1 MGLYFRKSVNLGGG
15 VRLNFSKSGIGISA
29 GVKGARIS
37 TGPRGTYANFSI
49 PGTGVRYTKKISSTS
64 SSSRTSPTSRYPYV
78 RTITNAYTGRSRTVR
93 AATQWELNS
102 LVATE
107 ESRMKAEEL
116 RQRDLD
122 RINNLR
128 ERATTMTKQVQEQR
142 AELNNILNYTLDID
156 DRLDW
161 DAQYNKN
168 EYPEFNFSEEKP
180 IAPNR
185 TSGGFFSFFKKN
197 INDDEYEEKIAKYEQ
212 RKTDALSQYLV
223 KKEAFEKEKR
233 EHNIEIDYLRKNFES
248 SEKSAVEKYTSI
260 ILSNSNYP
268 SGLDMDFDVEYNRS
282 VKTVIVSFLMPPQ
295 ADLPL
300 VDSYRFSPSNN
311 EIVPKN
317 MIKYEDKALYEHT
330 LFAICIRT
338 MHEIYEAI
346 YTDAVH
352 KIIFNAYLLKDDIIE
367 TDDFAEH
374 VRCIFSISSE
384 KDTFLKLNLKNANI
398 EGIIMSLGVNRA
410 KDFSIGEIEP
420 TLI

>member
-64 SSSRTSPTSRYPYV
+64 SSSRTSPTSRYPYE

-142 AELNNILNYTLDID
+142 AELNNILDYTLDID

-168 EYPEFNFSEEKP
+168 EYPEFSFLDEKP

-185 TSGGFFSFFKKN
+185 SSSGFLNFFKKN
-197 INDDEYEEKIAKYEQ
+197 TNNSEYEEEIAKYEQ
-212 RKTDALSQYLV
+212 RKKDALNQYLIE
-223 KKEAFEKEKR
+223 KEAFEKEKR

-248 SEKSAVEKYTSI
+248 SEKSAVEKYISI

-268 SGLDMDFDVEYNRS
+268 SGLDMDFDVEYNKS
-282 VKTVIVSFLMPPQ
+282 VKTVIVSFLMPNQ

-300 VDSYRFSPSNN
+300 IDSYRFSPSNN

-317 MIKYEDKALYEHT
+317 MIKFEAKAFYEHT

-346 YTDAVH
+346 YTDAIN

-398 EGIIMSLGVNRA
+398 EGIIMALGVNRA